1 MARDLSTQTVLVTG
15 AGGFIGSHLVEA
27 LVAMGTQV
35 RALIKYNSQN
45 DWGNIE
51 SLPQNVQDAIEVLPG
66 DVTDPFFMQEAVKD
80 CQTVFHLAALGS
92 IPYSYLAPQQFVET
106 NINGTLN
113 TLEACRR
120 QGVGKMIHTSTSETY
135 GTALYTPIDEKHPLQ
150 GQSPYSASKI
160 GADKMV
166 ESYYTSFNM
175 PVTTLRPFNTFGP
188 RQSSRAVIPS
198 IITQALKNREVHIGS
213 LTPMR
218 DFLYV
223 KDTAQGFI
231 KMAESENNLG
241 ETINVGTGRSVT
253 IGDTLNEILEILE
266 MQGIPVITKDE
277 RIRPEKSEVMKL
289 QCDYSKAQALIGWE
303 PQHTYRQGLAETID
317 YLKDS
322 LGNYKTRIYNV

>member
-1 MARDLSTQTVLVTG
+1 MPRDLSTQTVLVTG

-27 LVAMGTQV
+27 LVAMGVQV

-51 SLPQNVQDAIEVLPG
+51 SLPQTVQNAIEVLPG
-66 DVTDPFFMQEAVKD
+66 DVTDPFFMNKAVKG

-113 TLEACRR
+113 TLEACRS
-120 QGVGKMIHTSTSETY
+120 QDVGKMIHTSTSETY
-135 GTALYTPIDEKHPLQ
+135 GTAIYAPIDEKHPLQ

-166 ESYYTSFNM
+166 ESYYTSFDM
-175 PVTTLRPFNTFGP
+175 PVATIRPFNTFGP

-198 IITQALKNREVHIGS
+198 IITQALKDKKIHIGS
-213 LTPMR
+213 LSPMR

-231 KMAESENNLG
+231 KMAESDNNLG

-253 IGDTLNEILEILE
+253 IGDTLNEILEILD
-266 MQGIPVITKDE
+266 MKDIPVITEDQ

-289 QCDYSKAQALIGWE
+289 QCDYSKAQSLIGWE
-303 PQHTYRQGLAETID
+303 PQYTYRQGLAETIN
-317 YLKDS
+317 YLRES
-322 LGNYKTRIYNV
+322 LDKYKTQVYNV